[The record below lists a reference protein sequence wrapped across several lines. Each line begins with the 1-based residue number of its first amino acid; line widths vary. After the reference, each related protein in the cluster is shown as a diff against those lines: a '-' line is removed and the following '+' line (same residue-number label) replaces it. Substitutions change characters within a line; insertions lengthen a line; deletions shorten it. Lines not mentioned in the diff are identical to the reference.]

1 MRVNNIAEKEELL
14 KEIKYYNSKIH
25 VTYAK
30 ICKDLEIDYSNLI
43 TSFREPK
50 RISLINLKR
59 VLELEKKIYE
69 EELASLDRMVRS
81 MFIVLKSMQKQ
92 QKSEHDIKMYVRFIQ
107 RSVKGNEKALSAD
120 TLEEL
125 KKEGII

>member
-1 MRVNNIAEKEELL
+1 MRVNNIPEKEELL

-92 QKSEHDIKMYVRFIQ
+92 QKSEHDIKMYVGFIQ

>member
-30 ICKDLEIDYSNLI
+30 ICKELEIDYSNLI

-50 RISLINLKR
+50 RISLDNLKR
-59 VLELEKKIYE
+59 VLALEKQIYDKELE
-69 EELASLDRMVRS
+69 SLDRMIMS

-92 QKSEHDIKMYVRFIQ
+92 QKNEHDINMYRAFMQ
-107 RSVKGNEKALSAD
+107 RSVKGNEKALSTE